1 MGTRELDRLA
11 ERDAAGR
18 RYNEALTALDE
29 ALPRA
34 VTVPAATPAPVP
46 AAEALHERAAILG
59 DGVPMPRGWRG
70 RLAGFVW
77 RLVGPLFQRQQEY
90 NLALA
95 DHLAHA
101 GHARRESARA
111 AEDAYAAMRQHLE
124 ALVAFDSRL
133 VQYLQQITP
142 FVDTK
147 IRVVEGAIGEL
158 RMAST
163 AALRSAVAAKR
174 ELDRLALGREPPRAE
189 EHAAAAPS
197 QEGRRPA
204 PLAAGYVGF
213 EDLFRGS
220 SADIRERQREYAD
233 RLTVASDVLDLGCG
247 RGELL
252 DLLRERGVSARG
264 VEANAEMAEV
274 CRTRGLDVEV
284 GDALSVVAAQPDES
298 LGGLVALQVVEHLEP
313 DYLVRLIEAAHA
325 KLRPGS
331 LIVLETI
338 NAACW
343 VAFFESY
350 IRDITHV
357 RPLHPDTLKFLVVA
371 AGFEN
376 VEVQFRSPI
385 AAQGRLEAVRVA
397 GTSGDLAELARAFNA
412 NVERLNARLFT
423 HLEYAVI
430 GRKGL

>member
-124 ALVAFDSRL
+124 
-133 VQYLQQITP
+133 
-142 FVDTK
+142 
-147 IRVVEGAIGEL
+147 
-158 RMAST
+158 
-163 AALRSAVAAKR
+163 
-174 ELDRLALGREPPRAE
+174 
-189 EHAAAAPS
+189 
-197 QEGRRPA
+197 
-204 PLAAGYVGF
+204 VGF
-213 EDLFRGS
+213 EDVFRGS
-220 SADIRERQREYAD
+220 SEDIRARQRDYAD
-233 RLTVASDVLDLGCG
+233 GFAGATDVLDLGCG
-247 RGELL
+247 RGEFLE
-252 DLLRERGVSARG
+252 LLRERGVSARG
-264 VEANAEMAEV
+264 IEANPEMAAV
-274 CRTRGLDVEV
+274 CRTRGLDV
-284 GDALSVVAAQPDES
+284 AMATRSRTSTRLADES
-298 LGGLVALQVVEHLEP
+298 LGGVVALQVVEHLEP
-313 DYLVRLIEAAHA
+313 EYLVRLIETAHA
-325 KLRPGS
+325 KLRPGGR
-331 LIVLETI
+331 IVLETI

-357 RPLHPDTLKFLVVA
+357 RPLHPETLKFLVVA

-376 VEVQFRSPI
+376 VDVHYRSPSVG
-385 AAQGRLEAVRVA
+385 APSGCHVRSTRVSM
-397 GTSGDLAELARAFNA
+397 TAR
-412 NVERLNARLFT
+412 R
-423 HLEYAVI
+423 
-430 GRKGL
+430 